1 MLRTHLA
8 MAICVAFLPL
18 SAQADTFETAE
29 NAMQAFEDVFGV
41 TTGKR
46 RNHTKGYCIAG
57 TFQRVDDQIL
67 SYSNS
72 PIFTESATFLGRVSH
87 KGGNSNPPD
96 DVFGDYGLALE
107 IETASGATHIMNMN
121 TEDFFPV
128 PTAEEF
134 VALMQAKAQGAEAV
148 AAFAQNS
155 PELRA
160 HKAHHSARDK
170 TLRPYEGATYNSI
183 NSFYLVDE
191 ADTRTAVRWSFVPAG
206 EHGIALDTSQTFF
219 FENMQANLSKGEV
232 AWDMIVRI
240 AKPGDDILN
249 PASLWEGD
257 HLQITAAKLVV
268 EAALHEE
275 DSTCGEMNFDPLL
288 LSDGFEP
295 TEDPML
301 EARSAVYAI
310 GVSRRLSE

>member
-1 MLRTHLA
+1 MFKTHLA
-8 MAICVAFLPL
+8 VAICVAFLPIT
-18 SAQADTFETAE
+18 AQADAFETAE

-46 RNHTKGYCIAG
+46 RNHTKGYCITG

-67 SYSNS
+67 NYSNS
-72 PIFTESATFLGRVSH
+72 PIFTEAATFLGRVSH
-87 KGGNSNPPD
+87 KGGKSNPPD
-96 DVFGDYGLALE
+96 DVFGDYGLAFE
-107 IETASGATHIMNMN
+107 IETASGDFHIMNMN

-134 VALMQAKAQGAEAV
+134 VALMQAKAQGSEAV

-160 HKAHHSARDK
+160 HKAYHKARDK
-170 TLRPYEGATYNSI
+170 TLRPYEGAIYNSI
-183 NSFYLVDE
+183 NSFYLVDD
-191 ADTRTAVRWSFVPAG
+191 ADNRTAVRWSFVPAG
-206 EHGIALDTSQTFF
+206 QHDIVLETNPSFF
-219 FENMQANLSKGEV
+219 FENIQENLSRGEV
-232 AWDMIVRI
+232 AWDMVITI
-240 AKPGDDILN
+240 ANPGDDILN

-257 HLQITAAKLVV
+257 HTQVTAARLVV
-268 EAALHEE
+268 ETALREE
-275 DSTCGEMNFDPLL
+275 DSTCGEMNFDPLI

-301 EARSAVYAI
+301 EVRSAVYAI